1 MSSVTTASH
10 ARRTTGIVV
19 TLVGLAVLAA
29 AALLAWSWR
38 NDLPDPVATRWVASG
53 APNGFAPLSQAIAVL
68 IGVGGVLVLA
78 FGALTWAI
86 GHSSVN
92 RRLGAAI
99 TVWVAVFMSIILL
112 GSLWV
117 QRGLADAHQARD
129 TNAVLLATFGG
140 ALVAAIV
147 AAVAVPGDPQQ
158 PTSAAVDAAAPRVA
172 LGTGERAVW
181 IGHASSHAV
190 YAIVAPLT
198 VLLLAVAAFA
208 QLWPLLAVDVLV
220 VGLLLSMASFVVQVD
235 QTGVSIRS
243 TLGLPRYRI
252 PLDEVVRADVTQVSP
267 LRDFGG
273 WGWRVGR
280 GGRVGIVLRSGE
292 GLLIERTGG
301 RSIVVTVDDAAT
313 AAGLANT
320 LADRARR

>member
-1 MSSVTTASH
+1 MSSVSTASH

-29 AALLAWSWR
+29 AAVLAWSWR
-38 NDLPDPVATRWVASG
+38 TELPDPVATHWGRSSE
-53 APNGFAPLSQAIAVL
+53 PNGFSPLSQAIAVL
-68 IGVGGVLVLA
+68 IGIGAVLVLA

-92 RRLGAAI
+92 RRLGAALTAWI
-99 TVWVAVFMSIILL
+99 AVFMSIILL

-117 QRGLADAHQARD
+117 QRGLSDAHQARD

-140 ALVAAIV
+140 ALAAALVAAL
-147 AAVAVPGDPQQ
+147 AVPGDPRQ
-158 PTSAAVDAAAPRVA
+158 PTTGAVDTSAPRVA

-208 QLWPLLAVDVLV
+208 QRWPLLVVDGLV
-220 VGLLLSMASFVVQVD
+220 VGLLLSMASFVIRVD
-235 QTGVSIRS
+235 HTGVSIRS

-267 LRDFGG
+267 VRDFGG

-280 GGRVGIVLRSGE
+280 GGRVGIVLRRGE
-292 GLLIERTGG
+292 GLLVERTGG
-301 RSIVVTVDDAAT
+301 RSIVVTVDQAAT
-313 AAGLANT
+313 AAGLVNT